1 MTDRFDEM
9 AGRVQ
14 MDLAAFAMPTG
25 TSARRVI
32 ADALRAAHA
41 GGVDEA
47 AATIDLS
54 MDDAR
59 ELRRLALL
67 GIERDER
74 AERVRK
80 DFAEEIVASMESNI
94 ENGKAVGAMGLGAGD
109 EALVREGRLRELA
122 AMFVREMVLACRF
135 KDANAPKRDERAE
148 RVGRAVLLSFGYAP
162 FTYYKWADALE
173 RHTLV
178 TPARLLR
185 AIADAME
192 EP

>member
-14 MDLAAFAMPTG
+14 MDIAVFAMPTG

-67 GIERDER
+67 GLERDT
-74 AERVRK
+74 
-80 DFAEEIVASMESNI
+80 
-94 ENGKAVGAMGLGAGD
+94 
-109 EALVREGRLRELA
+109 
-122 AMFVREMVLACRF
+122 
-135 KDANAPKRDERAE
+135 RAE
-148 RVGRAVLLSFGYAP
+148 RVGRAVLDALVP
-162 FTYYKWADALE
+162 FTHPAYGTAG
-173 RHTLV
+173 TLRGMATILRKTQHGPFEQ
-178 TPARLLR
+178 TPALLD

-192 EP
+192 DET

>member
-41 GGVDEA
+41 CGVDEA

-67 GIERDER
+67 GLERDEAR
-74 AERVRK
+74 AERDRRPDISAEDAAHAIQFFRGWDAPGSVTDRV
-80 DFAEEIVASMESNI
+80 FAA
-94 ENGKAVGAMGLGAGD
+94 
-109 EALVREGRLRELA
+109 
-122 AMFVREMVLACRF
+122 
-135 KDANAPKRDERAE
+135 
-148 RVGRAVLLSFGYAP
+148 
-162 FTYYKWADALE
+162 
-173 RHTLV
+173 
-178 TPARLLR
+178 LR
-185 AIADAME
+185 AHAAKVR
-192 EP
+192 P